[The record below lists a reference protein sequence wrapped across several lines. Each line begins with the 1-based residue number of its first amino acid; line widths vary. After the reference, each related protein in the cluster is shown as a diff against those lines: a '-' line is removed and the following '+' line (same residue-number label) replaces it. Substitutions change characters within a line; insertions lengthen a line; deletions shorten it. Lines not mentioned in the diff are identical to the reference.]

1 MAIGVIWAA
10 GGLPYVVYAGKN
22 MKEAE

>member
-1 MAIGVIWAA
+1 MAIGIDGAA
-10 GGLPYVVYAGKN
+10 GGLPCGVYAGKN